1 MEKAV
6 QKCSEPDQ
14 HSGNSRP
21 EPYGKQ
27 DPDSGRYGLKHNFG
41 GRGALPDSHY
51 CLSQQIEAAS
61 HAREQK
67 PKARG
72 APRKGGDESLHSF
85 LDYVANGSRVTLKR

>member
-1 MEKAV
+1 MGKAV

-27 DPDSGRYGLKHNFG
+27 ESYSGSYGLKDNVG

-85 LDYVANGSRVTLKR
+85 QTM